1 MKRFL
6 SYIGIVAGLI
16 VSCSVQ
22 EEDFK
27 TLQQEDVIYY
37 ASFEQPAEDGTRVY
51 SNEDLLLRWTAD
63 DRVSIFGKNTYN
75 QQYKFLGEI
84 GDNSGGFS
92 KVDGAEYVT
101 GNPIS
106 HTVSVYPYQASTRI
120 TEDEVLTVTL
130 PAEQHY
136 AENSFGLGANTMVS
150 VTADNFLQYKTVCGY
165 LRLRLY
171 GEGVSVSSIT
181 LKGNNG
187 EKLAGNAT
195 VTMPLDGAPAIA
207 LSSDATDEITLVC
220 NTPVELGA
228 AADESVDFWFVVP
241 PVTFSQGFTISVT
254 QTTGRVFRKA
264 TSNIITIER
273 NRLSKMSLV
282 EVDYLLPE
290 TIDLGLSVKWSP
302 CNLGAS
308 RPDESGYYYTWG
320 DIEPIVSYPSSYK
333 WMDESSQ
340 LLTKYNT
347 NASNGIVD
355 NKIVLDLEDDAAF
368 VSFGGKWR
376 MPTFDDFKELIHP
389 DNCTW
394 TRTSFLGKNGYLVT
408 SKITGNS
415 IFLPMT
421 GGWMNGGFYEGPSGY
436 YWSSSLL
443 TLSGETLCAYVLG
456 FSNYPGYASMIE
468 AWRYNG
474 YTIRPVYDESTIPVE
489 SISLDKTELEL
500 FVAESSA
507 LCASVFPDNAT
518 YKNVCWSSND
528 ESVATVSSSGIVKA
542 VSGGTAVI
550 MASAGGQVATC
561 QVVVNS
567 IPPIIGQT
575 PIVSTYFTEY
585 TEELPDAT
593 LLTHINYA
601 HGRFKNPTT
610 GDGGI
615 VITESKQAP
624 ISKVVALKSVNPNLK
639 VILSIGGWGADADGF
654 SEMAKNE
661 VKRTEFCQSVKSLLD
676 LHHLDG
682 VDIDWEYPTVSADN
696 ETGCDPMDTQNFNL
710 VLHELRETL
719 GMSKI
724 ISLESSAAGKYI
736 DWNTAIQYIDYVNV
750 MTYDMGAA
758 PNGHNSPLH
767 KSSRFNHRSWDE
779 AVDAFVKA
787 GVPKD
792 KLVMG
797 IPFYGKAEKNPSEG
811 TKIFDYVVKY
821 YELPDILEKGVYK
834 GKALAR
840 PVTRQWDATA
850 MVPYLVDASGKNVL
864 SYDDPESVA
873 AKGAYVVANGL
884 LGAMCQEY
892 RYDSADHDL
901 LNTLVKALYGK
912 QSIVSQ

>member
-1 MKRFL
+1 MRRLL
-6 SYIGIVAGLI
+6 SYFGIVTCLV
-16 VSCSVQ
+16 VSCSTRDK
-22 EEDFK
+22 DFQ
-27 TLQQEDVIYY
+27 TPVQEDVIYY
-37 ASFEQPAEDGTRVY
+37 ATFEQPAEDGTRVY
-51 SNEDLLLRWTAD
+51 ANEDLLLRWTAD

-75 QQYKFLGEI
+75 QQYRFIGET

-106 HTVSVYPYQASTRI
+106 HTVSIYPYQASTKI

-136 AENSFGLGANTMVS
+136 AENTFGLGANTMVS
-150 VTADNFLQYKTVCGY
+150 ISEDNFLQYKNVGGY
-165 LRLRLY
+165 LRISLY

-187 EKLAGNAT
+187 EKLAGRAS
-195 VTMPLDGAPAIA
+195 VTMPLDGVPAIA

-254 QTTGRVFRKA
+254 QTTGGVYRKA

-282 EVDYLLPE
+282 EVDFLLPE

-333 WMDESSQ
+333 WMDESSH

-355 NKIVLDLEDDAAF
+355 NKIILELEDDAAF

-376 MPTFDDFKELIHP
+376 MPTFDDFKELINP

-394 TRTSFLGKNGYLVT
+394 TWTSFLGKNGYLVT

-415 IFLPMT
+415 IFLPVT
-421 GGWMNGGFYEGPSGY
+421 GGWINGGFYDGPSGY

-456 FSNYPGYASMIE
+456 FSNNPGYASMIE

-507 LCASVFPDNAT
+507 LSASVFPDNAT

-528 ESVATVSSSGIVKA
+528 ESVATVSSSGIVEA

-575 PIVSTYFTEY
+575 PIVAAFFTEY

-601 HGRFKNPTT
+601 HGHFVNPQT

-682 VDIDWEYPTVSADN
+682 VDIDWEYPTVSADG

-710 VLHELRETL
+710 VLQELRETL
-719 GMSKI
+719 GVSKI
-724 ISLESSAAGKYI
+724 ISLESSSAGKYI
-736 DWNTAIQYIDYVNV
+736 DWNTAIKYIDYVNV

-767 KSSRFNHRSWDE
+767 KSNRFTHRSWDE
-779 AVDAFVKA
+779 AVDAHVKA

-792 KLVMG
+792 RLVMG

-821 YELPDILEKGVYK
+821 YEIPDILEKGVYK

-840 PVTRQWDATA
+840 PVTRLWDATA
-850 MVPYLVDASGKNVL
+850 MVPFLVDASGKNVL

-873 AKGAYVVANGL
+873 AKGAYVLANEL
-884 LGAMCQEY
+884 LGAMCKEY
-892 RYDSADHDL
+892 RYDSTDHDL
-901 LNTLVKALYGK
+901 LNSLVLALYGK
-912 QSIVSQ
+912 QGIVSQ